1 MRRHVIRRGLI
12 AVALLAGC
20 ATQQQILDQ
29 GQPKAVET
37 ALARARFDLNCP
49 TATGT
54 VLSREMIQ
62 PAVPIGQPRAEYT
75 VGVSGCDKRTS
86 VTVICPQGGDNC
98 FAAGGRFGPGER

>member
-1 MRRHVIRRGLI
+1 MKKRPLWQLLI
-12 AVALLAGC
+12 AFAFIAGC

-54 VLSREMIQ
+54 VLSREMVQ
-62 PAVPIGQPRAEYT
+62 PAVPIGAPRAEYT

-86 VTVICPQGGDNC
+86 VTVICPQGGENC
-98 FAAGGRFGPGER
+98 FAAGGRFVPGGQ